1 MESWAGQLSVA
12 VVGRVRPGVA
22 LRPGRARGE
31 AGAAGLLPTGLS
43 GVTAQVLSTGTP
55 RWCPLSM
62 LSIEDLESS
71 FTCWCAGPA
80 PCCTGAV
87 RPSGGHSLHGR
98 TQPHASTSGHGHTSA
113 APPHASM
120 LSQGG
125 EEATGFKLVLDAGP
139 SGSPGQG
146 SRLLPAQGLACSIF
160 TGGWGQDCRA
170 GADPQQKSLDHG
182 TLSSPRVVPG
192 GNPRRGNAESPWT
205 RDAASL
211 PPVYWADHGTAE
223 GIDALPKARGSL
235 GHP

>member
-80 PCCTGAV
+80 PCCTGSCEAKRGTLPPWAHTTARQHEWTRTHV
-87 RPSGGHSLHGR
+87 RGPTTR
-98 TQPHASTSGHGHTSA
+98 
-113 APPHASM
+113 
-120 LSQGG
+120 
-125 EEATGFKLVLDAGP
+125 LDAQPGLG
-139 SGSPGQG
+139 GSH
-146 SRLLPAQGLACSIF
+146 RL
-160 TGGWGQDCRA
+160 
-170 GADPQQKSLDHG
+170 
-182 TLSSPRVVPG
+182 
-192 GNPRRGNAESPWT
+192 
-205 RDAASL
+205 
-211 PPVYWADHGTAE
+211 
-223 GIDALPKARGSL
+223 
-235 GHP
+235 